1 MFQGCPFLA
10 FEKDENPE
18 SQLAKDDRI
27 DGNLRLLGA
36 EPLHYAR
43 VGRRS
48 GGLAQNVGIHQVL
61 NSLSV
66 DSERIGVK

>member
-1 MFQGCPFLA
+1 
-10 FEKDENPE
+10 
-18 SQLAKDDRI
+18 
-27 DGNLRLLGA
+27 LGA